1 MCWSFGTLATGS
13 HPEWLQ
19 LDGLQSVNCTF
30 SAQINYNIN
39 VIISV
44 RNFIT
49 SDIYALLHILA

>member
-13 HPEWLQ
+13 HPGWLQ

-30 SAQINYNIN
+30 FAQINYNIN

-49 SDIYALLHILA
+49 SDIYALL